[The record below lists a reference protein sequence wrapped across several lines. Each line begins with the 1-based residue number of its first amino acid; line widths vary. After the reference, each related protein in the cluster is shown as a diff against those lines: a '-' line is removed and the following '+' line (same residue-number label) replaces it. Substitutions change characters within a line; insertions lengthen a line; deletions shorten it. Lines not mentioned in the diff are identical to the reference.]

1 MSKEGLDSM
10 RKALI
15 AGAASLFFSAGVL
28 ICCSG
33 SSGDDSS
40 SDGNDSGA
48 DGSSSADGASSS
60 DGAIQDSGASTFAN
74 LDCDSGLN
82 CGTPDPVAIAPLD
95 SGIQPITAV
104 GGLKDKHFFCYPAA
118 GSGITPNGMLVIH
131 LVGTNSDP
139 GIDHNFETEACN
151 GGFAA
156 IGPAYQNTDQVT
168 GTCDGEGVNQDA
180 CLQEVHEAV
189 IYGNSYMIPDGT
201 TPASYTPG
209 DSIVNRTATLLAY
222 LAKTYTDFPEWQ
234 IFSTELAAGNASHVV
249 LAGHS
254 QGSGHSLYWSSHLAP
269 SREIM
274 LSGPPDRIRQSA
286 VATTTPD
293 WISNFS
299 VDSGIHPAQL
309 FGFNNVDDG
318 TVSITW
324 AMGNDDSLGMS
335 APECDFDQPIPTGC
349 QRIIIDAG
357 CSSGNGATDAD
368 KDAGDNAH
376 ASTEVPEFG
385 PAPRCERA
393 DPGHDNGPAWQYL
406 LTK

>member
-1 MSKEGLDSM
+1 M
-10 RKALI
+10 RRVFI
-15 AGAASLFFSAGVL
+15 AGAVSLFLCASVL

-33 SSGDDSS
+33 SSG
-40 SDGNDSGA
+40 G
-48 DGSSSADGASSS
+48 GSSSNDGDASGDGSSSS
-60 DGAIQDSGASTFAN
+60 DGATGDGNSIPDGAIGDSGSTTFAN

-82 CGTPDPVAIAPLD
+82 CGTPDPVAIAPAD

-139 GIDHNFETEACN
+139 GIDHNFELEACN

-156 IGPAYQNTDQVT
+156 IGPAYENTDQVT
-168 GTCDGEGVNQDA
+168 GTCAGEGANQDA

-234 IFSTELAAGNASHVV
+234 TFSAELAAGNASHVV

-254 QGSGHSLYWSSHLAP
+254 QGSGHSLYWSSHLGP

-274 LSGPPDRIRQSA
+274 LSGPPDRIRQSPT
-286 VATTTPD
+286 VTTTPN
-293 WISNFS
+293 WIASFN
-299 VDSGIHPAQL
+299 VDSGIKPSHL

-318 TVSITW
+318 TVDIAW
-324 AMGNDDSLGMS
+324 AMGNDDSLTMPAS
-335 APECDFDQPIPTGC
+335 ECDFDQPIPSGC

-357 CSSGNGATDAD
+357 CSSGIGATAAD

-376 ASTEVPEFG
+376 ASTEVLDFG
-385 PAPRCERA
+385 PAPRCERG
-393 DPGHDNGPAWQYL
+393 DLGHDNGPAWQYL